1 MVRTRR
7 AASGERRYGAVIR
20 RAAFSVAFAFFFAAV
35 IALAAC
41 AGNEESGVSGSNVEG
56 NQPQADQEA
65 YGGVAAS
72 SQGQSELDRKIIQTA
87 SLDLQVEDVA
97 DAFREVGRIA
107 STAGGFVME
116 SSTSYTDER
125 PQADI
130 TIRTPA
136 SQYESVLE
144 ALRGLAVK
152 VEKENSKAQ
161 DVTEEYVDLQAQ
173 LRNDQAVESR
183 YIELL
188 DRAQNIDEVLTVQDR
203 LDQVRLEIERVQGR
217 INAINTL
224 SELVTISIHLRA
236 EPAAEPKSE
245 AKVDPLGA
253 AGKSWEAS
261 LVFLRAVSAG
271 FLVVV
276 VFLWWLVPVAVV
288 AGIGLGY
295 WLLRR
300 PRSASPRGDP

>member
-1 MVRTRR
+1 MMRR
-7 AASGERRYGAVIR
+7 AVS
-20 RAAFSVAFAFFFAAV
+20 RAALAFSFAAV

-41 AGNEESGVSGSNVEG
+41 GGAEESAKTN
-56 NQPQADQEA
+56 PQSVVDQSQAEQEA
-65 YGGVAAS
+65 YGAVAAP

-97 DAFREVGRIA
+97 GAFREVGRIA
-107 STAGGFVME
+107 STAGGFVLE

-130 TIRTPA
+130 TIRVPA
-136 SQYESVLE
+136 DQYESVLGE
-144 ALRGLAVK
+144 LRGLAVK
-152 VEKENSKAQ
+152 VEQENSKAQ
-161 DVTEEYVDLQAQ
+161 DVTEEYIDLQAQ

-188 DRAQNIDEVLTVQDR
+188 DRAQNITEVLTVQDR

-276 VFLWWLVPVAVV
+276 VFLWWLLPLAAI
-288 AGIGLGY
+288 AGVGLGY
-295 WLLRR
+295 WLIRKS
-300 PRSASPRGDP
+300 RSATSGGAP

>member
-1 MVRTRR
+1 MRR
-7 AASGERRYGAVIR
+7 AALSVAI
-20 RAAFSVAFAFFFAAV
+20 AFSLAAV
-35 IALAAC
+35 VALAAC
-41 AGNEESGVSGSNVEG
+41 GGAEESAKTN
-56 NQPQADQEA
+56 PQSVVDQSQAEQEA
-65 YGGVAAS
+65 YGGVAAP
-72 SQGQSELDRKIIQTA
+72 SQDQSNLDRKIIQTA

-97 DAFREVGRIA
+97 DAFRKVGQIA
-107 STAGGFVME
+107 SAAGGFVLE

-130 TIRTPA
+130 TIRVPA
-136 SQYESVLE
+136 EQYESVME
-144 ALRGLAVK
+144 ELRGLAVK

-161 DVTEEYVDLQAQ
+161 DVTEEYIDLQAQ
-173 LRNDQAVESR
+173 LRNDQAIESR

-188 DRAQNIDEVLTVQDR
+188 DRAQNITEVLTVQDR

-224 SELVTISIHLRA
+224 VDLGTISVHLEA
-236 EPAAEPKSE
+236 PPVAEPKSE
-245 AKVDPLGA
+245 VKVDPLGA

-288 AGIGLGY
+288 AGVGLGY

-300 PRSASPRGDP
+300 PRSAPPRGDP

>member
-1 MVRTRR
+1 MVRTHR
-7 AASGERRYGAVIR
+7 AASGERRYGIVMR
-20 RAAFSVAFAFFFAAV
+20 RAVSRAALAFSFAAV

-41 AGNEESGVSGSNVEG
+41 GGAEESAKTN
-56 NQPQADQEA
+56 PQSVVDQSQAEQEA
-65 YGGVAAS
+65 YGAVAAP

-97 DAFREVGRIA
+97 GAFRKVGQIA
-107 STAGGFVME
+107 SAAGGFVFE
-116 SSTSYTDER
+116 SSSSYANER

-130 TIRTPA
+130 TIRVPA
-136 SQYESVLE
+136 EQYESVME
-144 ALRGLAVK
+144 ELRGLAVK
-152 VEKENSKAQ
+152 VERENSKAQ
-161 DVTEEYVDLQAQ
+161 DVTEEYIDLQAE
-173 LRNDQAVESR
+173 LRNSQAIESR

-188 DRAQNIDEVLTVQDR
+188 DRAQNITEVLTVQDR

-224 SELVTISIHLRA
+224 VDLGTISVHLEA
-236 EPAAEPKSE
+236 PPVAEPKSE
-245 AKVDPLGA
+245 VKVDPLGA

-276 VFLWWLVPVAVV
+276 VFLWWLLLLAAI
-288 AGIGLGY
+288 AGVGLGY
-295 WLLRR
+295 WLIRKS
-300 PRSASPRGDP
+300 RSATSGGAP